1 MFYQIIKTYSCNVGE
16 TNTTIYDSY
25 KMHSIEEMKFILNHI
40 KEQFP
45 NSSINKRS
53 NFSLINE
60 WRTHNLLHGLGVYKS
75 RTKDVDLNINQSI
88 IFKVGYFIG
97 SLFYL
102 HW

>member
-1 MFYQIIKTYSCNVGE
+1 MGG

-25 KMHSIEEMKFILNHI
+25 KIHSIKEMKFILNRI

-75 RTKDVDLNINQSI
+75 RTKDVDLNTDNSI
-88 IFKVGYFIG
+88 WMKIGYFIG
-97 SLFYL
+97 SLIYFRI
-102 HW
+102 

>member
-1 MFYQIIKTYSCNVGE
+1 MLHQIIKTYICNVGE

-25 KMHSIEEMKFILNHI
+25 KIHSIDEMKFILNRI

-53 NFSLINE
+53 IFSLINE
-60 WRTHNLLHGLGVYKS
+60 WRTHNLLHRLGVYKS
-75 RTKDVDLNINQSI
+75 RTKDVDLDINQPI
-88 IFKVGYFIG
+88 IFKIGYFIG
-97 SLFYL
+97 SLFYP

>member
-1 MFYQIIKTYSCNVGE
+1 MGE

-25 KMHSIEEMKFILNHI
+25 KIHSIDEMKFILNRI

-53 NFSLINE
+53 IFSLINE
-60 WRTHNLLHGLGVYKS
+60 WRTHNLLHRLGVYKS
-75 RTKDVDLNINQSI
+75 RTKDVDLDINQPI
-88 IFKVGYFIG
+88 IFKIGYFIG
-97 SLFYL
+97 SLFYP